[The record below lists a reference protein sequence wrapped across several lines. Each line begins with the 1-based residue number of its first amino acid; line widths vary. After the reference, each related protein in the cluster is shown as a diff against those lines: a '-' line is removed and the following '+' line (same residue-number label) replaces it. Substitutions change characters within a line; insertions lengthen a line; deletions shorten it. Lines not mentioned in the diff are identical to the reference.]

1 MIMKPSRIG
10 PFPGLASYLE
20 GKRGLITR
28 RWLRAVRSDPTIEA
42 AGRLSTGQL
51 LDHLPSLYEEICSV
65 LRTENMTLARLHSDA
80 RKHGRDRWTR
90 GYQLDELFREL
101 NQFQRCVQQAT
112 REFFATTS
120 ASRSFHFQTAAHQL
134 LEELFSATTHTAIR
148 ELIDEQDSRISA
160 SLVERDRALAAQQ
173 KSEERLRM
181 AASAA
186 GLGIFE
192 WDVPTKMGVWENKRM
207 YEITG
212 QPESRG
218 PLSCRAFVRELCHP
232 DDAQAL
238 IIHYMEAMQHRG
250 DFHSVFRILR
260 IGDHAQR
267 VVEMYGR
274 FQTAVDG
281 SIQSFIGTLSDITR
295 RTLAEEALREADR
308 RKDAFLATLAHEL
321 RNPLAPIRNAAQ
333 ILRQV
338 STEVPP
344 EVEWARMTVERQC
357 SHLTRLIDDL
367 MDVSRISSG
376 KIRLQREVFDIREAV
391 QSAVE
396 INLPFADE
404 HGDYL
409 KVSVPREPALV
420 DGDRTRLT
428 QVVSNLLDNAIK
440 YSDND
445 TEITIDVTVREDQ
458 VQIIVN
464 DKGIG
469 IPATQLHRMFD
480 AYVQLASPD
489 GSWRPGLGIGLS
501 VVQNLVD
508 MHGGHVSAAS
518 DGVGKGSRFTV
529 TLPTT
534 QMSASASAYQSEPDV
549 HRSKRLSVLVVD
561 DNRDAAESLAIILHE
576 HDVRCAFEAEAALS
590 IAEAFHPDVV
600 ILDIGLPGISGH
612 DLARRLRAQPE
623 TTHATLV
630 ALSGF
635 GAPEDIA
642 RSREAGCEHHF
653 VKPVDPEA
661 LIDFLRST
669 GEKHYL

>member
-1 MIMKPSRIG
+1 MKPSETR
-10 PFPGLASYLE
+10 PFPELAAYLE
-20 GKRGLITR
+20 GRRGLITR
-28 RWLRAVRSDPTIEA
+28 RWLRAVRTDPAIEA
-42 AGRLSTGQL
+42 ADRLSTGQL
-51 LDHLPSLYEEICSV
+51 VDHLPSLYEEICSV
-65 LRTENMTLARLHSDA
+65 LRTEQMTLAGLHSDA
-80 RKHGRDRWTR
+80 RKHGRDRWMR

-101 NQFQRCVQQAT
+101 NQLQRCVQQAT
-112 REFFATTS
+112 REFFAATP
-120 ASRSFHFQTAAHQL
+120 ASRTVQSAAHQL

-148 ELIDEQDSRISA
+148 QLIADQDSRISA
-160 SLVERDRALAAQQ
+160 TIDERDRALAAQQ

-192 WDVPTKMGVWENKRM
+192 WDVPTKTGVWENRRM

-218 PLSCRAFVRELCHP
+218 PLSCKAFVRELCHP

-238 IIHYMEAMQHRG
+238 ITHYMETMQHGG

-260 IGDHAQR
+260 IDDHAPR

-274 FQTAVDG
+274 FRKAADG
-281 SIQSFIGTLSDITR
+281 SVQSFIGTLADITR
-295 RTLAEEALREADR
+295 RTLAEEALRETDR

-338 STEVPP
+338 STDTPP
-344 EVEWARMTVERQC
+344 EVEWARMTIERQC

-396 INLPFADE
+396 INLPGANE
-404 HGDYL
+404 HRDRIN
-409 KVSVPREPALV
+409 VSVPREPVLV

-440 YSDND
+440 YSGND
-445 TEITIDVTVREDQ
+445 TEITIDATVRGDH
-458 VQIIVN
+458 VQIVVS

-469 IPATQLHRMFD
+469 IPVTQLHRMFE
-480 AYVQLASPD
+480 AYVQIASPD
-489 GSWRPGLGIGLS
+489 GRWRSGLGIGLS

-508 MHGGHVSAAS
+508 MHGGRVTAAS
-518 DGVGKGSRFTV
+518 DGAGKGSRFTV

-534 QMSASASAYQSEPDV
+534 QAPARKNAEQTEPTP
-549 HRSKRLSVLVVD
+549 HQPGRLRVLVVD
-561 DNRDAAESLAIILHE
+561 DNRDAAESLALLLHE
-576 HDVRCAFEAEAALS
+576 HEVQCAFDGEAALS
-590 IAEAFHPDVV
+590 IAQAFHPDVV

-612 DLARRLRAQPE
+612 DLARRLRALP
-623 TTHATLV
+623 ATARAVLV

-635 GAPEDIA
+635 GAPEDVA
-642 RSREAGCEHHF
+642 RSREAGCEQHF
-653 VKPVDPEA
+653 VKPVNPET
-661 LIDFLRST
+661 LINFLRNARRP
-669 GEKHYL
+669 EL